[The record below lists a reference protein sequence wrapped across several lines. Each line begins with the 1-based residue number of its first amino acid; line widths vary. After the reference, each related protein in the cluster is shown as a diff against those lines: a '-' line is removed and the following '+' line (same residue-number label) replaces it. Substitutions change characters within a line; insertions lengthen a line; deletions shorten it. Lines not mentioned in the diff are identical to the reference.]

1 MIFPLPTVKLIS
13 LTAVCRPYRLLRLL
27 TSIMGGRARLK
38 EFEKCRKRDALR
50 VDSEGL

>member
-1 MIFPLPTVKLIS
+1 MIFPLPTLKLIS
-13 LTAVCRPYRLLRLL
+13 LTAVCLPYRLLRLL
-27 TSIMGGRARLK
+27 TSIIDGWTRLK